1 MPTPSTATVAPTAST
16 LRAATT
22 RCASAVARTKVAG
35 GVATTTSVR
44 WMGARTPSTVAL
56 ALIAPEPIRGT
67 TSQRVVRKSQGP
79 AKGSSREDYLLGAGT
94 MCGQGWGL

>member
-35 GVATTTSVR
+35 GRGNDYIRAVDGSKDTIYGGLGADRTRANPGDNVAEGCEKVTR
-44 WMGARTPSTVAL
+44 AGK
-56 ALIAPEPIRGT
+56 
-67 TSQRVVRKSQGP
+67 RVV
-79 AKGSSREDYLLGAGT
+79 
-94 MCGQGWGL
+94 